1 MKAKI
6 RLDTLSDVAR
16 FVLKASQIN
25 EPVYVTSGERICVSG
40 KSFLG
45 LAHAKEFDELW
56 CECEKDIY
64 TAIEEFIVIE

>member
-6 RLDTLSDVAR
+6 RLDGLTDVAQ
-16 FVLKASQIN
+16 FVLKTSQIKEN
-25 EPVYVTSGERICVSG
+25 VYVTCGDRICVSG

-45 LAHAKEFDELW
+45 LAHAKEFTDLW

-64 TAIEEFIVIE
+64 TTIEEFIVIE

>member
-6 RLDTLSDVAR
+6 RLDGLTDVAR
-16 FVLKASQIN
+16 FVLKASSVK
-25 EPVYVTSGERICVSG
+25 EPVYVTCGDRICVSG

-45 LAHAKEFDELW
+45 LAHAQEFKELW

-64 TAIEEFIVIE
+64 TLIEEFIVIE

>member
-6 RLDTLSDVAR
+6 RLDTVSEVAN
-16 FVLKASQIN
+16 FVLTVSQVK
-25 EPVYVTSGERICVSG
+25 ESVYVTSGDRICVSG

-45 LAHAKEFDELW
+45 LAHAREFDNLW

-64 TAIEEFIVIE
+64 HLIEPFIVIE

>member
-6 RLDTLSDVAR
+6 RLDGLTDVAR
-16 FVLKASQIN
+16 FVLKTSSVK
-25 EPVYVTSGERICVSG
+25 EPVYVTCGERICVSG

-45 LAHAKEFDELW
+45 LAHAKEYNELW

-64 TAIEEFIVIE
+64 TLIEEFIVIE